1 MSAFVANLSEA
12 EWMMVQVLSAA
23 IIVAGVA
30 LVLWMM
36 GASANDSN
44 DV

>member
-1 MSAFVANLSEA
+1 MSAFIANLSEA

-23 IIVAGVA
+23 IIVGGIA
-30 LVLWMM
+30 LVLWMI
-36 GASANDSN
+36 GATSD